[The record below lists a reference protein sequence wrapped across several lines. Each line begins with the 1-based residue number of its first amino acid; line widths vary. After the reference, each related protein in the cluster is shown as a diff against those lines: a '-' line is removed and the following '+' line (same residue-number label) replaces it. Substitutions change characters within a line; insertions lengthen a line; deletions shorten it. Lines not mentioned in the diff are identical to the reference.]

1 MLRFNKNVEERKTIA
16 HRLGELTGIQPFY
29 TRTPLYTYE
38 VGPYVIDRGGD
49 LLVDENQADPEV
61 LTALMSEGLITGGEV
76 IGTDAPVDEG
86 EEQPFDEGETPDVE
100 ETQEADETPE
110 EDADPQ
116 EMDTAPQE
124 DSGDE
129 TEGGEPELEEAC
141 VSTEDDAPAEEGAP
155 TENGATT
162 EDGDTA
168 ETADGSVDMGMN
180 FPIPIGQHSGTSL
193 RNLVNLIYSR
203 GALISRATGGH
214 FSVDEELVEAL
225 KDDTCAYTKANFLAM
240 LSDYEAQHG
249 EALHGLK
256 ITEDEVIFTGFGRAA
271 DMDALTAFG
280 QLAVLMND
288 QALTQKRIQAKHVN
302 DANEKYAMRIWL
314 IRIGMG
320 GAEFKKTRAILM
332 KPLGGHTAFR
342 TPEEAQKA
350 KEKAQRQRDALKA
363 AKLAAQGSVSEGRE
377 ASDAVQTAP
386 TQPDCGEDTAQET
399 QPTLEAGA

>member
-1 MLRFNKNVEERKTIA
+1 MLKFNKNVEERKTIA
-16 HRLGELTGIQPFY
+16 HRIGELTGIQPFY
-29 TRTPLYTYE
+29 TRAPLYTYE
-38 VGPYVIDRGGD
+38 VGPYVIDREGN
-49 LLVDENQADPEV
+49 LLVDENQADPEI

-76 IGTDAPVDEG
+76 IDTDAPVDETEFPAT
-86 EEQPFDEGETPDVE
+86 EEPPIDDDTLAD
-100 ETQEADETPE
+100 DETPE

-129 TEGGEPELEEAC
+129 TEGGEPVLEEASEHTEDGEPIEDGA
-141 VSTEDDAPAEEGAP
+141 STEDGAP
-155 TENGATT
+155 TE
-162 EDGDTA
+162 DGGTA
-168 ETADGSVDMGMN
+168 ETADGGVDMAMN

-271 DMDALTAFG
+271 DMDALTAYG

-363 AKLAAQGSVSEGRE
+363 AKLAAQGGVIEGGE

-386 TQPDCGEDTAQET
+386 TQPDCGADTAQET

>member
-29 TRTPLYTYE
+29 TRAPLYTYE

-86 EEQPFDEGETPDVE
+86 EFPAAE
-100 ETQEADETPE
+100 ETSVADETPE

-116 EMDTAPQE
+116 EMDTAAQE
-124 DSGDE
+124 DSE
-129 TEGGEPELEEAC
+129 EPEHEEP
-141 VSTEDDAPAEEGAP
+141 SEPDEEDAP
-155 TENGATT
+155 TEEGNSTDPSAPD
-162 EDGDTA
+162 EA
-168 ETADGSVDMGMN
+168 ADESVDMGMN
-180 FPIPIGQHSGTSL
+180 FPIPIGQHSGTTL

-214 FSVDEELVEAL
+214 FSADEELVEAL
-225 KDDTCAYTKANFLAM
+225 KDDTCTYTKANFLAM

-271 DMDALTAFG
+271 DMDTLTAYG

-363 AKLAAQGSVSEGRE
+363 AKLAAQGGMSAGRE
-377 ASDAVQTAP
+377 VSDAAQTAA
-386 TQPDCGEDTAQET
+386 TQPDCGADTEQET
-399 QPTLEAGA
+399 RPVLEAGA

>member
-29 TRTPLYTYE
+29 TRAPLYTYE

-49 LLVDENQADPEV
+49 LLVDENQADPEI
-61 LTALMSEGLITGGEV
+61 LTALMSERLITGGEV

-100 ETQEADETPE
+100 ETQEVDETPE
-110 EDADPQ
+110 EDAEPQ
-116 EMDTAPQE
+116 EMDTPPQD

-129 TEGGEPELEEAC
+129 PETGEPEHEEP
-141 VSTEDDAPAEEGAP
+141 SEPTEEGDPTAPSEPAEA
-155 TENGATT
+155 
-162 EDGDTA
+162 
-168 ETADGSVDMGMN
+168 ADGSVDMGMN
-180 FPIPIGQHSGTSL
+180 FPIPIGQHTGTSL

-214 FSVDEELVEAL
+214 FSADEELVEAL
-225 KDDTCAYTKANFLAM
+225 KDDTCTYTKANFLAM

-256 ITEDEVIFTGFGRAA
+256 ITENEVIFTGFGRAA
-271 DMDALTAFG
+271 DMDTLTAYG

-363 AKLAAQGSVSEGRE
+363 AKLAAQGGVSEGGE
-377 ASDAVQTAP
+377 ASDAEQTAP
-386 TQPDCGEDTAQET
+386 TQPDCGTDTAQET
-399 QPTLEAGA
+399 QPVLEAGA

>member
-29 TRTPLYTYE
+29 TRAPLYTYE
-38 VGPYVIDRGGD
+38 VGPYVIDREGN
-49 LLVDENQADPEV
+49 LLVDENQADPEI

-76 IGTDAPVDEG
+76 VGTEASVDEG
-86 EEQPFDEGETPDVE
+86 EEQPFDEGENPDVE
-100 ETQEADETPE
+100 ETQEVDETPE

-129 TEGGEPELEEAC
+129 LETGGLEHEE
-141 VSTEDDAPAEEGAP
+141 SNDPAEEGNPAVEDAP
-155 TENGATT
+155 TE
-162 EDGDTA
+162 EDAPTDPSASA
-168 ETADGSVDMGMN
+168 EAADEGVDMGMN
-180 FPIPIGQHSGTSL
+180 FPIPIGQHTGTSL

-214 FSVDEELVEAL
+214 FSADDELVEAL
-225 KDDTCAYTKANFLAM
+225 KDDTCTYTKANFLAM
-240 LSDYEAQHG
+240 LTDYEAQHG

-271 DMDALTAFG
+271 DMDTLTAYG

-363 AKLAAQGSVSEGRE
+363 AKLAAQGGVSEGGE
-377 ASDAVQTAP
+377 VSGAEQTVP
-386 TQPDCGEDTAQET
+386 TQPDCGADTAQET
-399 QPTLEAGA
+399 QPVLEAGA

>member
-1 MLRFNKNVEERKTIA
+1 MLKFNKNVEERKTIA
-16 HRLGELTGIQPFY
+16 HRIGELTGIQPFY
-29 TRTPLYTYE
+29 TRAPLYTYE
-38 VGPYVIDRGGD
+38 VGPYVIDREGN
-49 LLVDENQADPEV
+49 LLVDENQADPEI

-76 IGTDAPVDEG
+76 VDTDAPVG
-86 EEQPFDEGETPDVE
+86 ETEFPATEEPPIDDDTLGDGETPG
-100 ETQEADETPE
+100 

-129 TEGGEPELEEAC
+129 TEGGEPEHEEASEHTEDGEPIEDGA
-141 VSTEDDAPAEEGAP
+141 STEDGAP
-155 TENGATT
+155 TE
-162 EDGDTA
+162 DRDTA

-271 DMDALTAFG
+271 DMDTLTAYG

-363 AKLAAQGSVSEGRE
+363 AKLAAQGGVIECGE

-386 TQPDCGEDTAQET
+386 TQPDCGADTAQET
-399 QPTLEAGA
+399 QPVLEAGA

>member
-1 MLRFNKNVEERKTIA
+1 MLKFNKNVEERKVIA
-16 HRLGELTGIQPFY
+16 HRIGELTGIQPFY
-29 TRTPLYTYE
+29 TRAPLYTYE
-38 VGPYVIDRGGD
+38 VGPYVIDREGN
-49 LLVDENQADPEV
+49 LLVDENQADPEI

-76 IGTDAPVDEG
+76 VGTEAPVDEG
-86 EEQPFDEGETPDVE
+86 EEQPFDEGETTDVE
-100 ETQEADETPE
+100 ETQEVYETPE
-110 EDADPQ
+110 EDAEPQ
-116 EMDTAPQE
+116 EMDTPPQD

-129 TEGGEPELEEAC
+129 PETGEPEHEEP
-141 VSTEDDAPAEEGAP
+141 TEEGDPTAPSEPAEA
-155 TENGATT
+155 
-162 EDGDTA
+162 
-168 ETADGSVDMGMN
+168 ADGSVDMGMN
-180 FPIPIGQHSGTSL
+180 FPIPIGQHTGTSL

-214 FSVDEELVEAL
+214 FSADEELVEVL
-225 KDDTCAYTKANFLAM
+225 KDDTCTYTKANFLAM
-240 LSDYEAQHG
+240 LTDYEAQHG

-256 ITEDEVIFTGFGRAA
+256 ITENEVIFTGFGRAA
-271 DMDALTAFG
+271 DMDTLTAYG

-363 AKLAAQGSVSEGRE
+363 AKLAAQGGVSEGGE
-377 ASDAVQTAP
+377 ASDAEQTVP
-386 TQPDCGEDTAQET
+386 TQPDCGTDTAQET

>member
-1 MLRFNKNVEERKTIA
+1 MLKFNKNVEERKVIA
-16 HRLGELTGIQPFY
+16 HRIGELTGIQPFY
-29 TRTPLYTYE
+29 TRAPLYTYE
-38 VGPYVIDRGGD
+38 VGPYVIDREGN
-49 LLVDENQADPEV
+49 LLVDENQADPEI

-76 IGTDAPVDEG
+76 VDTDAPVG
-86 EEQPFDEGETPDVE
+86 ETEFPATEEPPIDDDTLGDGETPG
-100 ETQEADETPE
+100 

-116 EMDTAPQE
+116 EMETAPQE

-155 TENGATT
+155 
-162 EDGDTA
+162 A

-214 FSVDEELVEAL
+214 FSADEELVEVL
-225 KDDTCAYTKANFLAM
+225 KDDTCTYTKANFLAM

-256 ITEDEVIFTGFGRAA
+256 ITENEVIFTGFGRAA
-271 DMDALTAFG
+271 DMDTLTAYG

-363 AKLAAQGSVSEGRE
+363 AKLAAQGGVSEGGE
-377 ASDAVQTAP
+377 ASDAEQTVP
-386 TQPDCGEDTAQET
+386 TQPDCGTDTAQET
-399 QPTLEAGA
+399 QPVLEAGA

>member
-29 TRTPLYTYE
+29 TRAPLYTYE
-38 VGPYVIDRGGD
+38 VGPYVIDREGN
-49 LLVDENQADPEV
+49 LLVDENQADPEI

-86 EEQPFDEGETPDVE
+86 EEQRMDEEEPTADA
-100 ETQEADETPE
+100 ETQETDENPAYAE
-110 EDADPQ
+110 SQ

-129 TEGGEPELEEAC
+129 PEHEEPSNPTEE
-141 VSTEDDAPAEEGAP
+141 DAPAEDSVP
-155 TENGATT
+155 
-162 EDGDTA
+162 A
-168 ETADGSVDMGMN
+168 ETADGGVDMGMN
-180 FPIPIGQHSGTSL
+180 FPIPIGQHTGTSL

-214 FSVDEELVEAL
+214 FSADEELVEAL
-225 KDDTCAYTKANFLAM
+225 KDDTCTYTKANFLAM
-240 LSDYEAQHG
+240 LTDYEAQHG

-256 ITEDEVIFTGFGRAA
+256 ITENEVIFTGFGRAA
-271 DMDALTAFG
+271 DMDTLTAYG

-302 DANEKYAMRIWL
+302 DTNEKYAMRIWL

-363 AKLAAQGSVSEGRE
+363 AKLAAQGGVSEGGE
-377 ASDAVQTAP
+377 VSGAEQTVP
-386 TQPDCGEDTAQET
+386 TQPDCGADAAQET
-399 QPTLEAGA
+399 QPVLEAGA

>member
-29 TRTPLYTYE
+29 TRAPLYTYE
-38 VGPYVIDRGGD
+38 VGPYVIDREGD

-86 EEQPFDEGETPDVE
+86 EFPAGEENPSTEETPDAE
-100 ETQEADETPE
+100 EIPAAEETPE

-124 DSGDE
+124 DSE
-129 TEGGEPELEEAC
+129 EPEHEEPSEPDEEDAP
-141 VSTEDDAPAEEGAP
+141 TEDGAP
-155 TENGATT
+155 TDPSAPT
-162 EDGDTA
+162 EAVD
-168 ETADGSVDMGMN
+168 ESVDMGMN
-180 FPIPIGQHSGTSL
+180 FPIPIGQHSGTTL

-214 FSVDEELVEAL
+214 FSADEELVEAL
-225 KDDTCAYTKANFLAM
+225 KDDTCTYTKANFLAM
-240 LSDYEAQHG
+240 LTDYEAQHG

-271 DMDALTAFG
+271 DMDTLTAYG

-363 AKLAAQGSVSEGRE
+363 AKLAAQGGVSEGGE
-377 ASDAVQTAP
+377 VSDAVQTVP
-386 TQPDCGEDTAQET
+386 TQPECGADTAQET

>member
-1 MLRFNKNVEERKTIA
+1 MLKFNKNVEERKVIA
-16 HRLGELTGIQPFY
+16 HRIGELTGIQPFY
-29 TRTPLYTYE
+29 TRAPLYTYE
-38 VGPYVIDRGGD
+38 VGPYVIDREGN
-49 LLVDENQADPEV
+49 LLVDENQADPEI

-76 IGTDAPVDEG
+76 VGTEASVDEG
-86 EEQPFDEGETPDVE
+86 EEQPFDEGETTDVE
-100 ETQEADETPE
+100 ETQEVDETPE
-110 EDADPQ
+110 EDAEPQ
-116 EMDTAPQE
+116 EMDTPPQD

-129 TEGGEPELEEAC
+129 PETGEPEHEEP
-141 VSTEDDAPAEEGAP
+141 TEEGDPTAPSEPAEA
-155 TENGATT
+155 
-162 EDGDTA
+162 
-168 ETADGSVDMGMN
+168 ADGSVDMGMN
-180 FPIPIGQHSGTSL
+180 FPIPIGQHTGTSL

-214 FSVDEELVEAL
+214 FSADEELVEVL
-225 KDDTCAYTKANFLAM
+225 KDDTCTYTKANFLAM
-240 LSDYEAQHG
+240 LTDYESQHG

-256 ITEDEVIFTGFGRAA
+256 ITENEVIFTGFGRAA
-271 DMDALTAFG
+271 DMDTLTAYG

-363 AKLAAQGSVSEGRE
+363 AKLAAQGGVSEGGE
-377 ASDAVQTAP
+377 ASDAAQTAP
-386 TQPDCGEDTAQET
+386 TQPDCGADTAQET
-399 QPTLEAGA
+399 QPVLEAGA

>member
-1 MLRFNKNVEERKTIA
+1 MLKFNKNVEERKTIA
-16 HRLGELTGIQPFY
+16 HRIGELTGIQPFY
-29 TRTPLYTYE
+29 TRAPLYTYE
-38 VGPYVIDRGGD
+38 VGPYVIDREGN
-49 LLVDENQADPEV
+49 LLVDENQADPEI

-76 IGTDAPVDEG
+76 VDTDAPVDETEFPAT
-86 EEQPFDEGETPDVE
+86 EEPPIDDDTLAD
-100 ETQEADETPE
+100 DETPG

-116 EMDTAPQE
+116 EMETAPQE

-129 TEGGEPELEEAC
+129 TEGGELELEEAC

-155 TENGATT
+155 
-162 EDGDTA
+162 A

-225 KDDTCAYTKANFLAM
+225 KDDTCTYTKANFLAM

-271 DMDALTAFG
+271 DMDTLTAYG

-363 AKLAAQGSVSEGRE
+363 AKLAAQGGVIEGGE

-386 TQPDCGEDTAQET
+386 TQPDCGADTAQET
-399 QPTLEAGA
+399 QPVLEAGA

>member
-1 MLRFNKNVEERKTIA
+1 M
-16 HRLGELTGIQPFY
+16 
-29 TRTPLYTYE
+29 
-38 VGPYVIDRGGD
+38 
-49 LLVDENQADPEV
+49 DENQADPEI

-76 IGTDAPVDEG
+76 VDTDAPVDETEFPAT
-86 EEQPFDEGETPDVE
+86 EEPPIDDDTLAD
-100 ETQEADETPE
+100 DETPG

-116 EMDTAPQE
+116 EMDIAPQE

-129 TEGGEPELEEAC
+129 TEGGEPVLEEASEHTEDGEPIEDGA
-141 VSTEDDAPAEEGAP
+141 STEDDALAEEGAP
-155 TENGATT
+155 AENGATT

-271 DMDALTAFG
+271 DMDALTAYG

-363 AKLAAQGSVSEGRE
+363 AKLAAQGGVIEGGE

-386 TQPDCGEDTAQET
+386 TQLDCGADTAQET
-399 QPTLEAGA
+399 QPVLEAGA

>member
-29 TRTPLYTYE
+29 TRAPLYTYE

-86 EEQPFDEGETPDVE
+86 EFPAAEETPG
-100 ETQEADETPE
+100 ADETPE

-116 EMDTAPQE
+116 EMDTVPQE
-124 DSGDE
+124 DSGDVPDSE
-129 TEGGEPELEEAC
+129 EPEHERPSEPDEE
-141 VSTEDDAPAEEGAP
+141 DAP
-155 TENGATT
+155 TEEGNSTDPSAPD
-162 EDGDTA
+162 EA
-168 ETADGSVDMGMN
+168 ANESVDMGMN
-180 FPIPIGQHSGTSL
+180 FPIPIGQHSGTTL

-214 FSVDEELVEAL
+214 FSADEELVEAL
-225 KDDTCAYTKANFLAM
+225 KDDTCTYTKANFLAM

-271 DMDALTAFG
+271 DMDTLTAYG
-280 QLAVLMND
+280 QMAVLMND

-363 AKLAAQGSVSEGRE
+363 AKLAAQGGVSEGGE
-377 ASDAVQTAP
+377 ASDAEQTAP
-386 TQPDCGEDTAQET
+386 TQPDCGAGTAQET
-399 QPTLEAGA
+399 QPVLEAGA

>member
-29 TRTPLYTYE
+29 TRAPLYTYE

-49 LLVDENQADPEV
+49 LLVDENQADPEI

-76 IGTDAPVDEG
+76 IGTDALVDEG

-100 ETQEADETPE
+100 ETQEVDETPE
-110 EDADPQ
+110 EDAEPQ
-116 EMDTAPQE
+116 EMDTPPQD

-129 TEGGEPELEEAC
+129 PETGEPEHEEP
-141 VSTEDDAPAEEGAP
+141 SEPTEEGDPTAP
-155 TENGATT
+155 SAP
-162 EDGDTA
+162 A
-168 ETADGSVDMGMN
+168 ETADGGVDMGMN
-180 FPIPIGQHSGTSL
+180 FPIPIGQHTGTSL

-214 FSVDEELVEAL
+214 FSADEELVEAL
-225 KDDTCAYTKANFLAM
+225 KDDTCTYTKANFLAM
-240 LSDYEAQHG
+240 LTDYEAQHG

-256 ITEDEVIFTGFGRAA
+256 ITENEVIFTGFGRAA
-271 DMDALTAFG
+271 DMDTLTAYG

-302 DANEKYAMRIWL
+302 DTNEKYAMRIWL

-363 AKLAAQGSVSEGRE
+363 AKLAAQGGVSEGGE
-377 ASDAVQTAP
+377 VSGAEQTVP
-386 TQPDCGEDTAQET
+386 TQPDCGADTAQET
-399 QPTLEAGA
+399 QPVLEAGA

>member
-1 MLRFNKNVEERKTIA
+1 MLKFNKNVEERKTIA
-16 HRLGELTGIQPFY
+16 HRIGELTGIQPFY
-29 TRTPLYTYE
+29 TRAPLYTYE
-38 VGPYVIDRGGD
+38 VGPYIIDREGN
-49 LLVDENQADPEV
+49 LLVDENQADPEI

-76 IGTDAPVDEG
+76 IDTDAPVDETEFPAT
-86 EEQPFDEGETPDVE
+86 EEPPIDDDTLAD
-100 ETQEADETPE
+100 DETPE

-129 TEGGEPELEEAC
+129 TEGGEPEHEESSNYA
-141 VSTEDDAPAEEGAP
+141 EDGEPIEDGAP
-155 TENGATT
+155 TENGAPT

-168 ETADGSVDMGMN
+168 EAADGSVDMSMN

-271 DMDALTAFG
+271 DMDTLTAYG

-363 AKLAAQGSVSEGRE
+363 AKLAAQGSVSEGGE
-377 ASDAVQTAP
+377 ASDAAQTAP
-386 TQPDCGEDTAQET
+386 TQPDCGADNAQEN
-399 QPTLEAGA
+399 QPVLEAGA

>member
-1 MLRFNKNVEERKTIA
+1 MLKFNKNVEERKVIA
-16 HRLGELTGIQPFY
+16 HRIGELTGIQPFY
-29 TRTPLYTYE
+29 TRAPLYTYE
-38 VGPYVIDRGGD
+38 VGPYVIDREGN
-49 LLVDENQADPEV
+49 LLVDENQADPEI

-76 IGTDAPVDEG
+76 VGTDALADEG
-86 EEQPFDEGETPDVE
+86 QSFEEEETPADTE
-100 ETQEADETPE
+100 MQETDEHPE
-110 EDADPQ
+110 EDAEPQ
-116 EMDTAPQE
+116 EMDTPPQD

-129 TEGGEPELEEAC
+129 PETGEPEHEEP
-141 VSTEDDAPAEEGAP
+141 TEEGDPTAPSEPAEA
-155 TENGATT
+155 
-162 EDGDTA
+162 
-168 ETADGSVDMGMN
+168 ADGSVDMGMN
-180 FPIPIGQHSGTSL
+180 FPIPIGQHTGSSL

-203 GALISRATGGH
+203 GVLISRATGGH
-214 FSVDEELVEAL
+214 FSADEELVEVL
-225 KDDTCAYTKANFLAM
+225 KDDTCTYTKANFLAM

-256 ITEDEVIFTGFGRAA
+256 ITENEVIFTGFGRAA
-271 DMDALTAFG
+271 DMDTLTAYG

-363 AKLAAQGSVSEGRE
+363 AKLAAQGGVSEGGE
-377 ASDAVQTAP
+377 VSGAEQTVP
-386 TQPDCGEDTAQET
+386 TQPDCGADAAQET
-399 QPTLEAGA
+399 QPVLEAGA

>member
-1 MLRFNKNVEERKTIA
+1 MLLEGYMCYRKDIGKRKERKNMLRFNKNVEERKTIA

-29 TRTPLYTYE
+29 TRAPLYTYE
-38 VGPYVIDRGGD
+38 VGPYVIDREGD

-86 EEQPFDEGETPDVE
+86 EFPAGEENPFTEETPDAE
-100 ETQEADETPE
+100 EIPAAEETPE

-116 EMDTAPQE
+116 EMDAVPQE

-129 TEGGEPELEEAC
+129 PDSEEPEHERPSEPNEE
-141 VSTEDDAPAEEGAP
+141 DAP
-155 TENGATT
+155 TEEGNSIDPSAPDEATD
-162 EDGDTA
+162 E
-168 ETADGSVDMGMN
+168 SVDMGMN
-180 FPIPIGQHSGTSL
+180 FPIPIGQHSGTTL
-193 RNLVNLIYSR
+193 HNLVNLIYSR
-203 GALISRATGGH
+203 GALVSKATGGH
-214 FSVDEELVEAL
+214 FSADEELVEAL
-225 KDDTCAYTKANFLAM
+225 KDDTCTFTKANFLAM

-271 DMDALTAFG
+271 DMDTLTAYG

-320 GAEFKKTRAILM
+320 GVIE
-332 KPLGGHTAFR
+332 GG
-342 TPEEAQKA
+342 
-350 KEKAQRQRDALKA
+350 
-363 AKLAAQGSVSEGRE
+363 GVSEAE
-377 ASDAVQTAP
+377 QTAP
-386 TQPDCGEDTAQET
+386 TQPDCGADTEQET
-399 QPTLEAGA
+399 RPVLEAGA

>member
-1 MLRFNKNVEERKTIA
+1 MLKFNKNVEERKTIA
-16 HRLGELTGIQPFY
+16 HRIGELTGIQPFY
-29 TRTPLYTYE
+29 TRAPLYTYE
-38 VGPYVIDRGGD
+38 VGPYVIDREGN
-49 LLVDENQADPEV
+49 LLVDENQADPEI

-76 IGTDAPVDEG
+76 IDTDAPVDETEFPAT
-86 EEQPFDEGETPDVE
+86 EESPIDDDTHAD
-100 ETQEADETPE
+100 DETPE

-116 EMDTAPQE
+116 EMETAPQE

-129 TEGGEPELEEAC
+129 TEGGESEFEEAC

-155 TENGATT
+155 
-162 EDGDTA
+162 A

-271 DMDALTAFG
+271 DMDALTAYG

-350 KEKAQRQRDALKA
+350 KEKAQRQRDTLKA
-363 AKLAAQGSVSEGRE
+363 AKLAAQGGVSEGGE
-377 ASDAVQTAP
+377 ASGAEQTAP
-386 TQPDCGEDTAQET
+386 TQPDCGADTAQET
-399 QPTLEAGA
+399 QPALEAGA

>member
-1 MLRFNKNVEERKTIA
+1 MLKFNKNVEERKVIA
-16 HRLGELTGIQPFY
+16 HRIGELTGIQPFY
-29 TRTPLYTYE
+29 TRAPLYTYE
-38 VGPYVIDRGGD
+38 VGPYVIDREGN
-49 LLVDENQADPEV
+49 LLVDENQADPEI
-61 LTALMSEGLITGGEV
+61 LTTLMSEGLITGGEV
-76 IGTDAPVDEG
+76 VGTEAPVDEG
-86 EEQPFDEGETPDVE
+86 EEQPFDEGETTDVE
-100 ETQEADETPE
+100 ETQEVDETPE
-110 EDADPQ
+110 EDAVPQ
-116 EMDTAPQE
+116 EMDTPPQD

-129 TEGGEPELEEAC
+129 PETGEPEHEEP
-141 VSTEDDAPAEEGAP
+141 TEEGDPTAPSEPAEA
-155 TENGATT
+155 
-162 EDGDTA
+162 
-168 ETADGSVDMGMN
+168 ADGSVDMGMN
-180 FPIPIGQHSGTSL
+180 FPIPIGQHTGTSL

-214 FSVDEELVEAL
+214 FSADEELVEVL
-225 KDDTCAYTKANFLAM
+225 KDDTCTYTKANFLAM
-240 LSDYEAQHG
+240 LTDYEAQHG

-256 ITEDEVIFTGFGRAA
+256 ITENEVIFTGFGRAA
-271 DMDALTAFG
+271 DMDTLTAYG

-363 AKLAAQGSVSEGRE
+363 AKLAAQGGVSEGGE
-377 ASDAVQTAP
+377 ASDAEQTAP
-386 TQPDCGEDTAQET
+386 TQPDCGADTAQET
-399 QPTLEAGA
+399 QPVLEAGA

>member
-1 MLRFNKNVEERKTIA
+1 MLKFNKNVEERKTIA
-16 HRLGELTGIQPFY
+16 HRIGELTGIQPFY
-29 TRTPLYTYE
+29 TRAPLYTYE
-38 VGPYVIDRGGD
+38 VGPYVIDREGN
-49 LLVDENQADPEV
+49 LLVDENQADPEI

-76 IGTDAPVDEG
+76 IDTDAPVDETEFPAT
-86 EEQPFDEGETPDVE
+86 EEPPIDDDTLAD
-100 ETQEADETPE
+100 DETPE
-110 EDADPQ
+110 EEAEPQ
-116 EMDTAPQE
+116 EMDTPPQE
-124 DSGDE
+124 NSDEE
-129 TEGGEPELEEAC
+129 TEGGEPELEEDC
-141 VSTEDDAPAEEGAP
+141 VSTEDDASAEEVAP
-155 TENGATT
+155 T
-162 EDGDTA
+162 EDGDTV
-168 ETADGSVDMGMN
+168 ETTDGSVDMGMN

-363 AKLAAQGSVSEGRE
+363 AKLAAQGSVSEGGE

-386 TQPDCGEDTAQET
+386 TQPDCGADTAQET

>member
-1 MLRFNKNVEERKTIA
+1 MLKFNKNVEERKVIA
-16 HRLGELTGIQPFY
+16 HRIGELTGIQPFY
-29 TRTPLYTYE
+29 TRAPLYTYE
-38 VGPYVIDRGGD
+38 VGPYVIDREGN
-49 LLVDENQADPEV
+49 LLVDENQADPEI

-76 IGTDAPVDEG
+76 VGTEASVDEG

-100 ETQEADETPE
+100 ETQEVDETPE
-110 EDADPQ
+110 EDAEPQ
-116 EMDTAPQE
+116 EMDTPPQD

-129 TEGGEPELEEAC
+129 PETGEPEHEEP
-141 VSTEDDAPAEEGAP
+141 TEEGDPTAPSEPAEA
-155 TENGATT
+155 
-162 EDGDTA
+162 
-168 ETADGSVDMGMN
+168 ADGSVDMGMN
-180 FPIPIGQHSGTSL
+180 FPIPIGQHTGSSL

-214 FSVDEELVEAL
+214 FSADEELVEVL
-225 KDDTCAYTKANFLAM
+225 KDDTCTYTKANFLAM
-240 LSDYEAQHG
+240 LTDYEAQHG

-256 ITEDEVIFTGFGRAA
+256 ITENEVIFTGFGRAA
-271 DMDALTAFG
+271 DMDTLTAYG

-363 AKLAAQGSVSEGRE
+363 AKLAAQGGVSEGGE

-386 TQPDCGEDTAQET
+386 TQPDCGADTAQET
-399 QPTLEAGA
+399 QPVLEAGA

>member
-29 TRTPLYTYE
+29 TRAPLYTYE

-49 LLVDENQADPEV
+49 LLVDENQADPEI
-61 LTALMSEGLITGGEV
+61 LTALMSERLITGGEV

-100 ETQEADETPE
+100 ETQEVDETPE
-110 EDADPQ
+110 EDAEPQ
-116 EMDTAPQE
+116 EMDTPPQD

-129 TEGGEPELEEAC
+129 PETGEPEHEEP
-141 VSTEDDAPAEEGAP
+141 SEPTEEGDPTAPSEPAEA
-155 TENGATT
+155 
-162 EDGDTA
+162 
-168 ETADGSVDMGMN
+168 ADGSVDMGMN
-180 FPIPIGQHSGTSL
+180 FPIPIGQHTGTSL

-203 GALISRATGGH
+203 GVLISRATGGH
-214 FSVDEELVEAL
+214 FSANEELVEVL
-225 KDDTCAYTKANFLAM
+225 KDDTCTYTKANFLAM

-256 ITEDEVIFTGFGRAA
+256 ITENEVIFTGFGRAA
-271 DMDALTAFG
+271 DMDTLTAYG

-363 AKLAAQGSVSEGRE
+363 AKMAAQGGVIEGGE

-386 TQPDCGEDTAQET
+386 TQPDCGADTAQET
-399 QPTLEAGA
+399 QPVLEAGA

>member
-1 MLRFNKNVEERKTIA
+1 MLKFNKNVEERKTIA
-16 HRLGELTGIQPFY
+16 HRIGELTGIQPFY
-29 TRTPLYTYE
+29 TRAPLYTYE
-38 VGPYVIDRGGD
+38 VGPYVIDREGN
-49 LLVDENQADPEV
+49 LLVDENQADPEI

-76 IGTDAPVDEG
+76 VDTDAPVDETEFPAT
-86 EEQPFDEGETPDVE
+86 EEPPIDDDTLAD
-100 ETQEADETPE
+100 DETPG

-116 EMDTAPQE
+116 EMETAPQE

-155 TENGATT
+155 
-162 EDGDTA
+162 A

-225 KDDTCAYTKANFLAM
+225 KDDTCTYTKANFLAM

-271 DMDALTAFG
+271 DMDTLTAYG

-363 AKLAAQGSVSEGRE
+363 AKLAAQGGVIEGGE

-386 TQPDCGEDTAQET
+386 TQPDCGADTAQET
-399 QPTLEAGA
+399 QPVLEAGA

>member
-29 TRTPLYTYE
+29 TRAPLYTYE
-38 VGPYVIDRGGD
+38 VGPYVIDREGN

-86 EEQPFDEGETPDVE
+86 EFPAGEENPSIE
-100 ETQEADETPE
+100 ETPE

-116 EMDTAPQE
+116 EMDTAAQE
-124 DSGDE
+124 DSSD
-129 TEGGEPELEEAC
+129 EPEHEEP
-141 VSTEDDAPAEEGAP
+141 SEPEEEDAP
-155 TENGATT
+155 TEDIAPA
-162 EDGDTA
+162 DSSAPA
-168 ETADGSVDMGMN
+168 ETADESVDMGMN
-180 FPIPIGQHSGTSL
+180 FPIPIGQHTGTSL

-214 FSVDEELVEAL
+214 FSADEELVEAL
-225 KDDTCAYTKANFLAM
+225 KDDTCTYTKANFLAM
-240 LSDYEAQHG
+240 LTDYEAQHG

-256 ITEDEVIFTGFGRAA
+256 ITENEVIFTGFGRAA
-271 DMDALTAFG
+271 DMDTLTAYG

-302 DANEKYAMRIWL
+302 DTNEKYAMRIWL

-363 AKLAAQGSVSEGRE
+363 AKLAAQGGVSEGGETSE
-377 ASDAVQTAP
+377 AEQTAP
-386 TQPDCGEDTAQET
+386 TQPDCGADTAQET
-399 QPTLEAGA
+399 QPVLEAGA

>member
-29 TRTPLYTYE
+29 TRAPLYTYE

-49 LLVDENQADPEV
+49 LLVDENQADPEI
-61 LTALMSEGLITGGEV
+61 LTALMSERLITGGEV

-100 ETQEADETPE
+100 ETQEVDETPE
-110 EDADPQ
+110 EDAEPQ
-116 EMDTAPQE
+116 EMDTPPQD

-129 TEGGEPELEEAC
+129 PETGEPEHEEP
-141 VSTEDDAPAEEGAP
+141 TEEGDPTAPSEPAEA
-155 TENGATT
+155 
-162 EDGDTA
+162 
-168 ETADGSVDMGMN
+168 ADGSVDMGMN
-180 FPIPIGQHSGTSL
+180 FPIPIGQHTGSSL

-214 FSVDEELVEAL
+214 FSADEELVEVL
-225 KDDTCAYTKANFLAM
+225 KDDTCTYTKANFLAM

-256 ITEDEVIFTGFGRAA
+256 ITENEVIFTGFGRAA
-271 DMDALTAFG
+271 DMDTLTAYG

-363 AKLAAQGSVSEGRE
+363 AKLAAQGGVSEGGE
-377 ASDAVQTAP
+377 VSGAEQTVP
-386 TQPDCGEDTAQET
+386 TQPDCGADAAQET
-399 QPTLEAGA
+399 QPVLEAGA

>member
-1 MLRFNKNVEERKTIA
+1 MLKFNKNVEERKTIA
-16 HRLGELTGIQPFY
+16 HRIGELTGIQPFY
-29 TRTPLYTYE
+29 TRAPLYTYE
-38 VGPYVIDRGGD
+38 VGPYVIDREGN
-49 LLVDENQADPEV
+49 LLVDENQADPEI

-76 IGTDAPVDEG
+76 IDTDAVMDEG
-86 EEQPFDEGETPDVE
+86 GEQSFDEEETPDDE
-100 ETQEADETPE
+100 TLDNTETQEANETPE

-124 DSGDE
+124 DSSDE
-129 TEGGEPELEEAC
+129 NEATEPEHEEPSNHAEDGEPI
-141 VSTEDDAPAEEGAP
+141 EDGAP
-155 TENGATT
+155 T

-193 RNLVNLIYSR
+193 RNLINLIYSR

-256 ITEDEVIFTGFGRAA
+256 ITENEVIFTGFGRAA
-271 DMDALTAFG
+271 DMDTLTAYG

-342 TPEEAQKA
+342 TPEKAQKA

-377 ASDAVQTAP
+377 ASDDAQTAP
-386 TQPDCGEDTAQET
+386 TQPDCGADTAQET
-399 QPTLEAGA
+399 QPVLEAGA

>member
-1 MLRFNKNVEERKTIA
+1 MLKFNKNVEERKVIA
-16 HRLGELTGIQPFY
+16 HRIGELTGIQPFY
-29 TRTPLYTYE
+29 TRAPLYTYE
-38 VGPYVIDRGGD
+38 VGPYVIDREGN
-49 LLVDENQADPEV
+49 LLVDENQADPEI

-76 IGTDAPVDEG
+76 VGTEASVDEG
-86 EEQPFDEGETPDVE
+86 EEQPFDEGETTDVE
-100 ETQEADETPE
+100 ETQEVDETPE
-110 EDADPQ
+110 EDAEPQ
-116 EMDTAPQE
+116 EMDTPPQD

-129 TEGGEPELEEAC
+129 PETGEPEHEEP
-141 VSTEDDAPAEEGAP
+141 TEEGDPTAPREPAEA
-155 TENGATT
+155 
-162 EDGDTA
+162 
-168 ETADGSVDMGMN
+168 ADGSVDMGMN
-180 FPIPIGQHSGTSL
+180 FPIPIGQHTGSSL

-214 FSVDEELVEAL
+214 FSADEELVEVL
-225 KDDTCAYTKANFLAM
+225 KDDTCTYTKANFLAM
-240 LSDYEAQHG
+240 LTDYEAQHG

-256 ITEDEVIFTGFGRAA
+256 ITENEVIFTGFGRAA
-271 DMDALTAFG
+271 DMDTLTAYG

-363 AKLAAQGSVSEGRE
+363 AKLAAQGGVSEGGE

-386 TQPDCGEDTAQET
+386 TQPDCGADTAQET
-399 QPTLEAGA
+399 QPVLEAGA

>member
-29 TRTPLYTYE
+29 TRAPLYTYE
-38 VGPYVIDRGGD
+38 VGPYVIDREGN

-61 LTALMSEGLITGGEV
+61 LTTLMSEGLITGGEV

-86 EEQPFDEGETPDVE
+86 EFPAAEETPDAE
-100 ETQEADETPE
+100 EIPAADETPDAVETPE

-116 EMDTAPQE
+116 EMDTALQE

-129 TEGGEPELEEAC
+129 PEHEEPSEPDEE
-141 VSTEDDAPAEEGAP
+141 DAP
-155 TENGATT
+155 TEDSAPA
-162 EDGDTA
+162 DSSA
-168 ETADGSVDMGMN
+168 PAATADESVDMSMN
-180 FPIPIGQHSGTSL
+180 FPIPIGQHSGTTL

-203 GALISRATGGH
+203 GALVSKATGGH
-214 FSVDEELVEAL
+214 FSADEELVEAL
-225 KDDTCAYTKANFLAM
+225 KDDTCTYTKANFLAM

-256 ITEDEVIFTGFGRAA
+256 ITEDEVIFTGFGRAS
-271 DMDALTAFG
+271 DMDTLTAYG

-363 AKLAAQGSVSEGRE
+363 AKLAAQGGVSEGGE
-377 ASDAVQTAP
+377 ASDAEQTAP
-386 TQPDCGEDTAQET
+386 TQPDCGADIAQET
-399 QPTLEAGA
+399 HPVLEAGA

>member
-1 MLRFNKNVEERKTIA
+1 MLKFNKNVEERKTIA
-16 HRLGELTGIQPFY
+16 HRIGELTGIQPFY
-29 TRTPLYTYE
+29 TRAPLYTYE
-38 VGPYVIDRGGD
+38 VGPYVIDREGN
-49 LLVDENQADPEV
+49 LLVDENQADPEI

-76 IGTDAPVDEG
+76 IDTDAPVDETEFPAT
-86 EEQPFDEGETPDVE
+86 EEPPIDDDTLAD
-100 ETQEADETPE
+100 DETPE
-110 EDADPQ
+110 EDAEPQ

-124 DSGDE
+124 DSGEE
-129 TEGGEPELEEAC
+129 TEGGEPVLEEA
-141 VSTEDDAPAEEGAP
+141 SEHTEDGEPIEDGAPAEES
-155 TENGATT
+155 TS
-162 EDGDTA
+162 A

-240 LSDYEAQHG
+240 LSDYETQHG

-271 DMDALTAFG
+271 DMDTLTAYG

-363 AKLAAQGSVSEGRE
+363 AKLAAQGGVIEGGE

-386 TQPDCGEDTAQET
+386 TQPDCGVDTAQET
-399 QPTLEAGA
+399 QPVLEAGA